1 MVSLP
6 FVDCVV
12 QSFEMKRNINT
23 GLFIGI
29 VYVLLDQC
37 NSVFP
42 FLEKR
47 LFVYRQEIKDKL
59 PLSSYYETRR
69 SIVVFTRSIR
79 SRNRSVATT
88 SPAACTW

>member
-1 MVSLP
+1 MVPLP
-6 FVDCVV
+6 FVDRIV

-47 LFVYRQEIKDKL
+47 IFVYRQEIKDKL

-69 SIVVFTRSIR
+69 SIVVLARCFR
-79 SRNRSVATT
+79 SRNRSAATT

>member
-37 NSVFP
+37 NSVVP

>member
-1 MVSLP
+1 MMSLP

-37 NSVFP
+37 NSVVP

-59 PLSSYYETRR
+59 PLSTYYETRR

-79 SRNRSVATT
+79 SRNRSVVTT

>member
-1 MVSLP
+1 MMSLP

-37 NSVFP
+37 NSVVP